1 MLLMFLLIVVHYCY
15 CCCGVAVAGAQ
26 SCPVLW
32 ESSPNMK
39 NQALRDADQKDGRIR
54 NLLTYLMK
62 DIAGGW
68 AFCDMLDKFTTQRL
82 RRDRGGG
89 KHPCML
95 HTTCN
100 QLNMSLFDTSNNVVV
115 NCRRPSLQRES
126 PAQHHKSP
134 CTSPA
139 TLLLLPPPRRYSS
152 RTQSSSSSQLRLLSM
167 ASRMLF

>member
-1 MLLMFLLIVVHYCY
+1 MFLLIVVHYCY

-26 SCPVLW
+26 ACPVLW

-68 AFCDMLDKFTTQRL
+68 AFCDMLDKFTTLRL

-126 PAQHHKSP
+126 PIINHH
-134 CTSPA
+134 A
-139 TLLLLPPPRRYSS
+139 LLPPHCYYCRRLGAIRRKHKVLPRRNSVS
-152 RTQSSSSSQLRLLSM
+152 CQWQVGCCSE
-167 ASRMLF
+167 